1 MMIDLMHMKMYVD
14 VMNVVVKNVNENFQL
29 DYLNYFLFDLIE
41 MMERFVKQANSMLYH
56 MNDVEH
62 DVKMIND

>member
-1 MMIDLMHMKMYVD
+1 MIDLVHMKMYVD
-14 VMNVVVKNVNENFQL
+14 VMNVMVGNVNEKVHW
-29 DYLNYFLFDLIE
+29 NYSNDFLFDLIE

-62 DVKMIND
+62 DGKMIND